1 MKRIK
6 IIQQNR
12 LPHIRP
18 IGATFFITIS
28 LADAL
33 PRHVI
38 NDLKADFEQEKARI
52 EQEHPT
58 DATQRIYEAQ
68 KRYFGKYDH
77 QLDAAPYGACY
88 LREPD
93 VAYIVANKLKEMN
106 GEYFDL
112 QAYCIMPNHVHFLAD
127 TSIQLDRPEI
137 IDEQN
142 LDTHYTQLDDILHLF
157 KGNTAYYANQAI
169 GCKGKFWQKDSYDH
183 YVRNEKEWNNI
194 VHYILQNPVKAGFVN
209 QPSEWEFSYFKY
221 E

>member
-52 EQEHPT
+52 EKEHPT
-58 DATQRIYEAQ
+58 DAAQRIYEAQ

-77 QLDAAPYGACY
+77 QLDAAPYGACH

-93 VAYIVANKLKEMN
+93 VANIVANKLKEMD

-142 LDTHYTQLDDILHLF
+142 LDTHYTQLDDVLHLF
-157 KGNTAYYANQAI
+157 KGNTAYYANKAI
-169 GCKGKFWQKDSYDH
+169 GRKGKFWQKDSYDH
-183 YVRNEKEWNNI
+183 FVRNDKEWNNI
-194 VHYILQNPVKAGFVN
+194 VHYILQNPVKAGFVK